1 MVSFLIALLNLI
13 AKGAEAN
20 LYRSEWFGR
29 NVIFKERVR
38 KNYRLPVLDLQLRQ
52 QRTAME
58 SKLLSAAKKYGVS
71 TPTIYEIDMKK
82 TTIIMEYIEGDRV
95 KELLNYELNEDKKVI
110 CRKIGESLGRLH
122 KNGIIHGDP
131 TTSNFIY
138 AHGKVFFVDF
148 GLGVF
153 SDSLEDASVDLHL
166 LKRALESTHF
176 KIAEECFSEI
186 FTGYA
191 QIVGS
196 ERAKEI
202 FNNVEKIRLRG
213 RYTLRGD
220 T

>member
-1 MVSFLIALLNLI
+1 MSFLVTTLNLI
-13 AKGAEAN
+13 TKGAEAN
-20 LYRSEWFGR
+20 LYRGEWFGR

-38 KNYRLPVLDLQLRQ
+38 KKYRVSDLDLQLRQ
-52 QRTAME
+52 QRTAAE
-58 SKLLSAAKKYGVS
+58 SKLLSTAKKCGVS

-82 TTIIMEYIEGDRV
+82 TTIVMEYIEGDRV
-95 KELLNYELNEDKKVI
+95 KELLSNELNEDKKVI
-110 CRKIGESLGRLH
+110 CRKIGKSLGKLH

-138 AHGKVFFVDF
+138 AYGKVFFVDF

-186 FTGYA
+186 RAGYA
-191 QIVGS
+191 QIAGS
-196 ERAKEI
+196 ERTKEI
-202 FNNVEKIRLRG
+202 FDNVEKIRLRG
-213 RYTLRGD
+213 RYTLRSD
-220 T
+220 V

>member
-1 MVSFLIALLNLI
+1 VVSLNLI

-20 LYRSEWFGR
+20 LYRGEWFGR
-29 NVIFKERVR
+29 NVIFKERIS
-38 KNYRLPVLDLQLRQ
+38 KKYRLPNLDLQLRQ

-58 SKLLSAAKKYGVS
+58 SKLLSVAKKCGVS
-71 TPTIYEIDMKK
+71 TPIIYEIDMKK
-82 TTIIMEYIEGDRV
+82 TTIVMEYIEGDRV
-95 KELLNYELNEDKKVI
+95 KELLANELNEDKKVI
-110 CRKIGESLGRLH
+110 CRKIGEALGRLH

-138 AHGKVFFVDF
+138 THGKVFFVDF

-176 KIAEECFSEI
+176 KIAKESFSEI
-186 FTGYA
+186 CAGYA
-191 QIVGS
+191 QIVSS

-202 FNNVEKIRLRG
+202 FDNVEKIRLRG
-213 RYTLRGD
+213 RYMLRSD
-220 T
+220 I

>member
-1 MVSFLIALLNLI
+1 MNFLVIPLDLI

-20 LYRSEWFGR
+20 LYRGEWFGR

-38 KNYRLPVLDLQLRQ
+38 KNYRLPDLDLWLRQ
-52 QRTAME
+52 QRTAAE
-58 SKLLSAAKKYGVS
+58 SKLLSAAKKCGVS

-82 TTIIMEYIEGDRV
+82 TTIVMEYIEGDRV
-95 KELLNYELNEDKKVI
+95 KELLNNELNEDKKVI
-110 CRKIGESLGRLH
+110 CRKIGESLGKLH

-138 AHGKVFFVDF
+138 THGKVFFVDF

-186 FTGYA
+186 RAGYA

-196 ERAKEI
+196 EHTKEI
-202 FNNVEKIRLRG
+202 FDNVEKIRLRG
-213 RYTLRGD
+213 RYMLRSD